1 LRGNYFFLRTPH
13 YTALGAAIVLI
24 VALYLGVN
32 TVPPPKAPVAATA
45 GDAPHNHAGEMPG
58 SSVVPASTD
67 SISTAALMQLPP
79 HAAQELKAIEQ
90 KFTAA
95 SDSAAMAPVYEEL
108 AKLWQ
113 EHKNL
118 PMAAYSWAKAAH
130 LAHSEKKL
138 NFAGRFFLD
147 LIRQGNATPAVM
159 MWEARQAISC
169 FNEALAINP
178 DNDTT
183 KLALASGY
191 IDGTGEVMKGV
202 GILREITAKD
212 PNHIPANLM
221 LGRMSIQSGQFDK
234 AVTRFETV
242 LKLDPNNREALY
254 FGAEAYK
261 GKGDKA
267 KAIALFEQCK
277 KVVNNPAFSSDIDNY
292 IKTFK

>member
-1 LRGNYFFLRTPH
+1 LRTPH
-13 YTALGAAIVLI
+13 YIAIGAAIVLI
-24 VALYLGVN
+24 AALYFGVN
-32 TVPPPKAPVAATA
+32 TIPPAKVPQATA
-45 GDAPHNHAGEMPG
+45 SGEAPHNHAGEMPG
-58 SSVVPASTD
+58 SSIQPASLD
-67 SISTAALMQLPP
+67 SIATASLMKLPP
-79 HAAQELKAIEQ
+79 HAAQELKALEQ
-90 KFTAA
+90 KLVGAA
-95 SDSAAMAPVYEEL
+95 DSAAMTPVFEEL
-108 AKLWQ
+108 ARLWK

-118 PMAAYSWAKAAH
+118 PMAAYTQAKSAH

-138 NFAGRFFLD
+138 NFAGQFFLD
-147 LIRQGNATPAVM
+147 LIRQGSDAPPVM
-159 MWEARQAISC
+159 MWEAQQAIGC

-202 GILREITAKD
+202 SVIKEITAKD
-212 PNHIPANLM
+212 PDNIPANLM

-234 AVTRFETV
+234 AVLRYETI
-242 LKLDPNNREALY
+242 LKQEPNNREALY

-267 KAIALFEQCK
+267 KAIELLERCK

-292 IKTFK
+292 IKSF

>member
-1 LRGNYFFLRTPH
+1 
-13 YTALGAAIVLI
+13 
-24 VALYLGVN
+24 
-32 TVPPPKAPVAATA
+32 
-45 GDAPHNHAGEMPG
+45 MPG
-58 SSVVPASTD
+58 PSIDPASTD
-67 SISTAALMQLPP
+67 SIATAGLMHLPAHAAKDLKALEQQLTGIRDSTAM
-79 HAAQELKAIEQ
+79 
-90 KFTAA
+90 
-95 SDSAAMAPVYEEL
+95 SPVYDDL
-108 AKLWQ
+108 SKLWQ

-118 PMAAYSWAKAAH
+118 PMAGYARAKSAH

-138 NFAGRFFLD
+138 NFAGQFFLD
-147 LIRQGNATPAVM
+147 LIHQGSDAPSVM
-159 MWEARQAISC
+159 MWEAQQAIGC

-202 GILREITAKD
+202 GILREVTSKD

-234 AVTRFETV
+234 AVTRYETV
-242 LKLDPNNREALY
+242 LKQDPNNREALY

-267 KAIALFEQCK
+267 KAIELLERCK
-277 KVVNNPAFSSDIDNY
+277 KVVNSPAFSSDIDNY